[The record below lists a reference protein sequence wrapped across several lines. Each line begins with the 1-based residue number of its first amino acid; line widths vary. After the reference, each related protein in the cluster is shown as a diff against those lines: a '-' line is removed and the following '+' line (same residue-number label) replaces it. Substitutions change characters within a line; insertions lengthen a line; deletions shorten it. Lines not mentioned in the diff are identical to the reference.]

1 MTQLLTPLHNLFQHE
16 PIDKGHDALYLRL
29 RKLSRR
35 VQQVFLLSRLD
46 DLPYPAIAE
55 RLDISVAQVEKAML
69 QVLEHCRSETGSQA
83 ASAWYVK
90 LQNPQ
95 TTASERIDFRRW
107 LDTLPT
113 HLQAF
118 HGTEL
123 RWRQLLPAAR
133 HLGRSGWYQQRRRHT
148 GATGWAL
155 ALLGALLVG
164 GLAGWI

>member
-1 MTQLLTPLHNLFQHE
+1 MTHLLSPPHHVFQQS
-16 PIDKGHDALYLRL
+16 PAGRGQDALYLRL
-29 RKLSRR
+29 KKLPRR
-35 VQQVFLLSRLD
+35 LQQVFLLSRLD
-46 DLPYPAIAE
+46 DLPYSAIAQ
-55 RLDISVAQVEKAML
+55 RLDLQVAQVEQAML
-69 QVLEHCRSETGSQA
+69 QVLEHCRSESGSHA

-107 LDTLPT
+107 LDAEPV

-123 RWRQLLPAAR
+123 RWRQLLAAAR
-133 HLGRSGWYQQRRRHT
+133 HLGRNGWYQQRRHPT
-148 GATGWAL
+148 GVFGWAL
-155 ALLGALLVG
+155 ALLGALLIG

>member
-1 MTQLLTPLHNLFQHE
+1 MTHLLTPLHNLFTPQ
-16 PIDKGHDALYLRL
+16 PVDQGQDALYLRL
-29 RKLSRR
+29 KKLPRR

-46 DLPYPAIAE
+46 DLPYPAIAQH
-55 RLDISVAQVEKAML
+55 LDIDLAQVEKAML
-69 QVLEHCRSETGSQA
+69 QVLEQCRCPAGSQA

-90 LQNPQ
+90 LQNPH
-95 TTASERIDFRRW
+95 TTSSERIDFRRW
-107 LDTLPT
+107 LDADPN

-133 HLGRSGWYQQRRRHT
+133 HLGQGGWHQHRRHT
-148 GATGWAL
+148 GIVGWTV
-155 ALLGALLVG
+155 ALLGALLLG

>member
-1 MTQLLTPLHNLFQHE
+1 MTHLLTPLHNLFQ
-16 PIDKGHDALYLRL
+16 PQPVDQGQDALYLRL
-29 RKLSRR
+29 KKLPRR
-35 VQQVFLLSRLD
+35 VVQVFLLSRLD
-46 DLPYPAIAE
+46 NLPYPAIAQ
-55 RLDISVAQVEKAML
+55 RLDISVAQVEKEML
-69 QVLEHCRSETGSQA
+69 QALEQCRSQSGSQA

-107 LDTLPT
+107 LDANTA

-123 RWRQLLPAAR
+123 RWRQLLAAAR
-133 HLGRSGWYQQRRRHT
+133 HLGRGGWYQHRRRH
-148 GATGWAL
+148 GGLLGWVMAVV
-155 ALLGALLVG
+155 GALLVG

>member
-1 MTQLLTPLHNLFQHE
+1 MTHLLSPLHNLFQHQ
-16 PIDKGHDALYLRL
+16 PVDQGQDALYLRL
-29 RKLSRR
+29 KKLPRR

-46 DLPYPAIAE
+46 DLPYPAIALH
-55 RLDISVAQVEKAML
+55 LDISQAQVEKAML
-69 QVLEHCRSETGSQA
+69 HVLEQCRSQVGSQA

-107 LDTLPT
+107 LDADAA

-133 HLGRSGWYQQRRRHT
+133 HLGLGGWHQQRRRHA
-148 GATGWAL
+148 GLGWAM
-155 ALLGALLVG
+155 AVMGALLIG
-164 GLAGWI
+164 GLAAWI